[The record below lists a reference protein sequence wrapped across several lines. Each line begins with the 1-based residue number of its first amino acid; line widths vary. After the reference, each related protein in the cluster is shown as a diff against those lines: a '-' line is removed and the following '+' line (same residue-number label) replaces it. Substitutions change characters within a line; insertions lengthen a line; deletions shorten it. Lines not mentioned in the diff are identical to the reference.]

1 MLKSGAVRT
10 LFSLGILLV
19 AATLAGHAFVGQEP
33 APPVVVTPIEP
44 PSTPFPSEAASA
56 SVTRFS
62 FLAYG
67 DSRGANEPGVPG
79 DGQIVHVEHTR
90 LMDFA
95 LAKIEALATT
105 PYPAR
110 FVLHTG
116 DAVLRGANAVMWN
129 VSFTPIIERLSRR
142 AGLPFFFAAGNHD
155 VSGMPVGDPGRAPG
169 LRNTLTAMSKLMPAE
184 GSPRRLAGYPTYAVG
199 YGNLFAITIDSN
211 VASDPTQLAWVTSQL
226 DHLDRNR
233 YRHIVAFFHHPVF
246 SSGPHGG
253 AAHLEPA
260 TVAIRDL
267 YMPLFRRHHV
277 GLIIAGHDH
286 LMDHWVERYVDRNGR
301 RFRMDQIITGGG
313 GAPIYVYGSEP
324 DLRGYLAGAAADRV
338 TVEHLAKPGAT
349 PADNPHHFIVIQVD
363 GDRLSLEAVGS
374 GAKFEPYNG
383 KSRVD
388 LFDRSS

>member
-1 MLKSGAVRT
+1 VRHPVLALVVAVP
-10 LFSLGILLV
+10 LFAAVVV
-19 AATLAGHAFVGQEP
+19 AAQQTATVTT
-33 APPVVVTPIEP
+33 PVVVSPIEP

-56 SVTRFS
+56 GVTRFS

-67 DSRGANEPGVPG
+67 DSRSGNEAGVAG
-79 DGQIVHVEHTR
+79 DGQIINVEHTR

-110 FVLHTG
+110 FVLHSG
-116 DAVLRGANAVMWN
+116 DAVLRGANPTMWN

-142 AGLPFFFAAGNHD
+142 AGIPFFFAVGNHD

-169 LRNTLTAMSKLMPAE
+169 LRNTLTAMSKLMPPE
-184 GSPRRLAGYPTYAVG
+184 GSPRRLAGYPAYAVG

-211 VASDPTQLAWVTSQL
+211 VASDPAQLAWATDQL
-226 DHLDRNR
+226 DHLDRTR

-253 AAHLEPA
+253 AAHLEPS
-260 TVAIRDL
+260 TIAIRDL

-286 LMDHWVERYVDRNGR
+286 LFDHWIERYADKNGR
-301 RFRMDQIITGGG
+301 KFRIDQVITGGG
-313 GAPIYVYGSEP
+313 GAPIYVYASEP
-324 DLRGYLAGAAADRV
+324 DLRGYLTSSAPDRV
-338 TVEHLAKPGAT
+338 TVEHLAKPGPTA
-349 PADNPHHFIVIQVD
+349 ADNPHHFIVIQVD

-383 KSRVD
+383 RSRVD